1 MKSVRVPS
9 TQLLRAEVLEIHDES
24 YVVVRCERNGQLEHG
39 CDLLHTSEQ
48 SNLLLA
54 PGDTVLVW
62 FPDAETERGVVL
74 GRLGPSHAIP
84 ADPSPLPDD
93 LVLEAQK
100 TLTLKCGEASM
111 TLREDGKVLTKG
123 TDVVS
128 HARRLNRVKG
138 GAVSIN

>member
-1 MKSVRVPS
+1 MKSVRVQS
-9 TQLLRAEVLEIHDES
+9 AQLIRAEVLEIHDES
-24 YVVVRCERNGQLEHG
+24 FVVVTCERDGRSEHG

-48 SNLLLA
+48 SALLLA

-62 FPDAETERGVVL
+62 FADAETERGVVL

-84 ADPSPLPDD
+84 PVSNPVPDD
-93 LVLEAQK
+93 LVVEAQK
-100 TLTLKCGEASM
+100 SLTLKCGEASM

-128 HARRLNRVKG
+128 HARRMNRVKG